1 MGERCVSV
9 EPGRSINSRKN
20 KSKAESGGGGPVVGS
35 QGAAGRRGGARWAA
49 EGHPGRWV
57 LPSCPLAIPQL
68 RGHPVCG
75 HSLPEHAG
83 VQPGQREAHP
93 LLRPSSPGQDAGGRL
108 HPGAEEGQGPPTE
121 AHSRAP
127 APAPGMCR
135 PGPPGGREARVW
147 QWLGPGC
154 AASPPTPAGSSTEAS
169 GHLLQGPRCPPQWPS
184 GPTLPQA
191 QHPAP
196 VRRLW
201 WPVEGP
207 GLCSAVPSHCP
218 PPGAGSPGSGGG
230 WAGSPQPASA
240 DPGLGL
246 RGGCE
251 ELPARGPGAAVFP
264 QG

>member
-121 AHSRAP
+121 ARSSARAGLPHPHLVCAGQARLGARGPCVAVVGPRLCRLAPHSCRILHGGLWAP
-127 APAPGMCR
+127 PAGATLPTAVAVRPHAPPGPAPGPCAEALVAGGGAR
-135 PGPPGGREARVW
+135 PVLCCPLTLSPSWGG
-147 QWLGPGC
+147 QPWLWRGMGR
-154 AASPPTPAGSSTEAS
+154 
-169 GHLLQGPRCPPQWPS
+169 QPS
-184 GPTLPQA
+184 A
-191 QHPAP
+191 
-196 VRRLW
+196 
-201 WPVEGP
+201 
-207 GLCSAVPSHCP
+207 GLC
-218 PPGAGSPGSGGG
+218 
-230 WAGSPQPASA
+230 
-240 DPGLGL
+240 
-246 RGGCE
+246 
-251 ELPARGPGAAVFP
+251 
-264 QG
+264 